1 MAAPLLYLPG
11 SAAGATQ
18 LKTTLEYYWKAGVES
33 VELAEPA
40 EPGFS
45 YAHNGLDWGGFCVNG
60 TRQSNRMPLHP
71 PPPMSPWHATLG
83 WG

>member
-1 MAAPLLYLPG
+1 MYLPG

-45 YAHNGLDWGGFCVNG
+45 YAHNGLDWGGFKFWPAVPN
-60 TRQSNRMPLHP
+60 QPL
-71 PPPMSPWHATLG
+71 SPWHATLG